1 VIELAAY
8 LAFRLGVGL
17 VGALP
22 GRVATAL
29 GEAGGR
35 LWYLLAPDRRRT
47 TARHARRL
55 GAAPGSEKGLVRRIF
70 SGYGRYWA
78 EAFWIRPRRRREIH
92 ASLEVE
98 GIEWV
103 RAAKAAG
110 RGQIVALPHVG
121 NWEVAGLIAEQ
132 EGVLL
137 VAVAENLRNRRM
149 RDWFVRLRNQLGIGI
164 VLSGTKGTMKELEEV
179 IRGNGMVALLCDRDL
194 RGRGV
199 PVCFFG
205 EETTL
210 PAGPVT
216 LALRTGAP
224 VLPVAAYFRP
234 NGGHRI
240 VVHPP
245 LELPEGHR
253 PEDIREGTQRLAEAL
268 EAMIREAPE
277 QWHLLQPNWPS
288 DRVPLP

>member
-1 VIELAAY
+1 
-8 LAFRLGVGL
+8 
-17 VGALP
+17 
-22 GRVATAL
+22 
-29 GEAGGR
+29 
-35 LWYLLAPDRRRT
+35 
-47 TARHARRL
+47 
-55 GAAPGSEKGLVRRIF
+55 
-70 SGYGRYWA
+70 
-78 EAFWIRPRRRREIH
+78 
-92 ASLEVE
+92 
-98 GIEWV
+98 
-103 RAAKAAG
+103 
-110 RGQIVALPHVG
+110 
-121 NWEVAGLIAEQ
+121 
-132 EGVLL
+132 
-137 VAVAENLRNRRM
+137 
-149 RDWFVRLRNQLGIGI
+149 
-164 VLSGTKGTMKELEEV
+164 LEEV